1 VTPLEETMTTLRASL
16 LTATILAV
24 PAVGLLAEET
34 PPRESARQLDEG
46 LGFSVNK
53 LGLRHTLDLFWR
65 RPLSSSSSPLLK
77 DAHLSIGVTHALTP
91 SYTRLGAWV
100 QFAPLSILEV
110 QAGAEPG
117 AYFGTFGSLMSFSS
131 YHEPFDDG
139 ARDARKDEARSGA
152 GSRLYVS
159 PTLRMKLGV
168 LVVASSADFEWWR
181 SSATGPLYYE
191 PARDTLLKVDGD
203 RRVATSTVLLRQH
216 DLASRGTLS
225 YGLIHNLTEVFDAS
239 ENRSQQI
246 GVVVLRRF
254 GPRRFGLRAPS
265 IGGRVSYYLSDPSR
279 KGQITAAV
287 GMSINLAH

>member
-1 VTPLEETMTTLRASL
+1 MTALRVSL
-16 LTATILAV
+16 LTATILAL
-24 PAVGLLAEET
+24 PALGLLAEET
-34 PPRESARQLDEG
+34 PSRRSARQLDEG

-77 DAHLSIGVTHALTP
+77 DAHLSIGLTHVLTP

-117 AYFGTFGSLMSFSS
+117 AYFGTFGSLMSFNS
-131 YHEPFDDG
+131 YQQPFDDT
-139 ARDARKDEARSGA
+139 ARDARKDEASSGT

-159 PTLRMKLGV
+159 PTFKMKLGA

-191 PARDTLLKVDGD
+191 PSRDTLLKVNGD
-203 RRVATSTVLLRQH
+203 SMVSTSTVLLRQH
-216 DLASRGTLS
+216 DLAGRGTLS
-225 YGLIHNLTEVFDAS
+225 YGLIHNLNYVFDAS
-239 ENRSQQI
+239 QNRSQQI
-246 GVVVLRRF
+246 GVVVLRQF
-254 GPRRFGLRAPS
+254 GPRRFGLHAPK

-279 KGQITAAV
+279 KGQLTAAV